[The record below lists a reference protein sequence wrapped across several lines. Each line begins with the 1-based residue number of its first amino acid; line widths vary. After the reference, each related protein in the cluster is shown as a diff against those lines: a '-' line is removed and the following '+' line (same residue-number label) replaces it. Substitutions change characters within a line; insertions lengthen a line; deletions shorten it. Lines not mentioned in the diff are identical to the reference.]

1 MLTLLNDD
9 VVETQLHVGALHNA
23 LFHRVLRHQAED
35 VHLLLLPDTMRT
47 ILQQQR
53 QQLPLAT
60 SILKNFTVI
69 DRAMY
74 KTKLNSKRRSRLGEL
89 L

>member
-47 ILQQQR
+47 ILQQQHNDY
-53 QQLPLAT
+53 T
-60 SILKNFTVI
+60 
-69 DRAMY
+69 
-74 KTKLNSKRRSRLGEL
+74 
-89 L
+89 